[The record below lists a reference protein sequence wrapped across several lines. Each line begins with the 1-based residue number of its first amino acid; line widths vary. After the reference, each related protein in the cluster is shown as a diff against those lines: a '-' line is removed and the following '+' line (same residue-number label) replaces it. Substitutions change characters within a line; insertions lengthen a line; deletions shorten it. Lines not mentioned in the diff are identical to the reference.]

1 MPQDKTVLQNGIRV
15 VTESLP
21 HVESVAVGIWVEVGS
36 RDESIDESGLCHF
49 IEHAVFKGTE
59 RRSALQIV
67 KEIEAVGGTINAF
80 TSKEYT
86 CFHAKVLKRNLPLAL
101 DVLSDML
108 SRPLFDPEEVE
119 REKMVVLQEIKQTEE
134 TPEEYIH
141 DLFNRSFWGDH
152 SLGAPIT
159 GEEETVK
166 AFSRDKVLEFF
177 ARHYR
182 APRMVV
188 AAAGNLRHEEVVELV
203 EAYLGHLP
211 EGGGELHRRS
221 PERVKGGLKVFG
233 KELEQVHLCLG
244 VRAPSHTDPRRFP
257 IMVLNTLLGGNMSS
271 RLFQEV
277 REKRGLAYSIYS
289 FFNTYADV
297 GVLGVY
303 AGTTPEELPEVLE
316 LISKELRELGEGKLS
331 EGEVAMAK
339 EYLKGG
345 MVLSLENP
353 EGRMVRLAKNEIYF
367 GRYIPPEETLRQIE
381 GVSLQEVLEVGRELL
396 DGSRPCVVMLGEVQ
410 EGQLLSL

>member
-1 MPQDKTVLQNGIRV
+1 
-15 VTESLP
+15 
-21 HVESVAVGIWVEVGS
+21 
-36 RDESIDESGLCHF
+36 
-49 IEHAVFKGTE
+49 
-59 RRSALQIV
+59 
-67 KEIEAVGGTINAF
+67 
-80 TSKEYT
+80 
-86 CFHAKVLKRNLPLAL
+86 
-101 DVLSDML
+101 
-108 SRPLFDPEEVE
+108 
-119 REKMVVLQEIKQTEE
+119 
-134 TPEEYIH
+134 
-141 DLFNRSFWGDH
+141 
-152 SLGAPIT
+152 
-159 GEEETVK
+159 
-166 AFSRDKVLEFF
+166 
-177 ARHYR
+177 
-182 APRMVV
+182 
-188 AAAGNLRHEEVVELV
+188 
-203 EAYLGHLP
+203 
-211 EGGGELHRRS
+211 
-221 PERVKGGLKVFG
+221 
-233 KELEQVHLCLG
+233 
-244 VRAPSHTDPRRFP
+244 APSHTDQRRFP